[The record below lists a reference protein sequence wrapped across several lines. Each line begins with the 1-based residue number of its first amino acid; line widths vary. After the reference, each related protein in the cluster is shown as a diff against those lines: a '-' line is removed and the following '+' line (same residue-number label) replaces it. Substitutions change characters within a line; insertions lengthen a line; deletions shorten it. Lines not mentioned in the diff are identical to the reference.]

1 MAVDP
6 ATPSDE
12 TRRAYAAQIAE
23 SLRLVVSQQNRL
35 GVLNLVLSLGLI
47 ALCAGLVSADEQ
59 IDFSGISFSMSLA
72 VLLGLGAAVS
82 AIWTVVYFRL
92 LPRRDALYDEF
103 WAVLESLGQ
112 RQPSAPRDPLL
123 ALSVIHAVMTI
134 RPEEQ
139 TSARAMRPFN
149 TLVTVLVVAASTL
162 LPMASQLLVAVKVAT
177 SGVWF
182 GWSVPLFGFVTIS
195 LGTLLAWMGDSS
207 RSARR
212 VSETVDSRSNDAT
225 A

>member
-12 TRRAYAAQIAE
+12 TRRAYAAQVAE

-47 ALCAGLVSADEQ
+47 ALCAGLVSVDEQ
-59 IDFSGISFSMSLA
+59 IDLSGLSFSISLA

-82 AIWTVVYFRL
+82 AIWMVVYVRL
-92 LPRRDALYDEF
+92 LPRRDALYGEF
-103 WAVLESLGQ
+103 WAVFESLGQ
-112 RQPSAPRDPLL
+112 RRPSAPRDPLL

-134 RPEEQ
+134 RSEEK

-149 TLVTVLVVAASTL
+149 TLVTVLVLAASTL
-162 LPMASQLLVAVKVAT
+162 LPVASQLLVAVKVAT
-177 SGVWF
+177 SEVWF
-182 GWSVPLFGFVTIS
+182 GWSVPLFGCVTIS
-195 LGTLLAWMGDSS
+195 LGTLLAWIGHSS
-207 RSARR
+207 RSGPSDHRQPI
-212 VSETVDSRSNDAT
+212 
-225 A
+225 